1 VNTTPLPPLRRWL
14 LLATVSAG
22 VMLITLDNTILYTA
36 LPTLTEELGATA
48 AESLWI
54 LNAYPL
60 VMCGLLLGAGTLG
73 DRYGHRRLFL
83 IGLVVFGVAS
93 LLAAF
98 APAAG
103 VLIAARAIL
112 AVGAACMMPATLA
125 LIRIGFDDVRERN
138 LAIAVWGAISV
149 VAAALGPIIGG
160 LLLEAFWWGSVF
172 LINVPVVLVA
182 LATTPWVAPRAA
194 PDRSTRWDAPSSLHA
209 MLALAGTVFAIKE
222 ATGPDPSW
230 PPLAVAVVVAV
241 AGGRL
246 FVHRQHR
253 LDDPVLDF
261 AVFRNRAFSA
271 GVIAAACSMFVIGG
285 VQLVTTQRYQLVAG
299 FTPLQSGLLVAT
311 VALGSLPASLVGGA
325 TLHRLGLRILVAGGL
340 GLSAGGLVIAWLGG
354 VEHLGLFVAG
364 LVVTGIGLGLT
375 MSVASTAIIGNVP
388 SRQAGMA
395 SSVEEVSYEFGNL
408 LAVALLGSL
417 VTGLYTRFVQLPDGA
432 PAAAA
437 DSLTAAVGAANG
449 APGILA
455 AAGSAYDAAFL
466 TILALAAASLVLAAV
481 VTGRLLRHHGPGTP
495 ASAHASNHQHAQPP
509 GSQRP

>member
-1 VNTTPLPPLRRWL
+1 VNTAPLSPLRRWL

-36 LPTLTEELGATA
+36 LPTLTAELGATA
-48 AESLWI
+48 SESLWI

-83 IGLVVFGVAS
+83 IGLVVFGAAS

-98 APAAG
+98 APAVG
-103 VLIAARAIL
+103 VLIAARAFL

-138 LAIAVWGAISV
+138 LAVAVWGAISV

-160 LLLEAFWWGSVF
+160 ILLEAFWWGSVF

-182 LATTPWVAPRAA
+182 LVLTPWVAPRPR
-194 PDRSTRWDAPSSLHA
+194 PDRSTRWDAPSSVHA
-209 MLALAGTVFAIKE
+209 MLTLAGTVFAIKE

-230 PPLAVAVVVAV
+230 RLFAAAVAVAIV
-241 AGGRL
+241 GGWL
-246 FVHRQHR
+246 FERRQHR

-271 GVIAAACSMFVIGG
+271 GVVAAACSMFVIGG
-285 VQLVTTQRYQLVAG
+285 VQLVTTQRYQLVAD
-299 FTPLQSGLLVAT
+299 FTPLQSGLLVAA

-340 GLSAGGLVIAWLGG
+340 GLAALGLLIARLGG
-354 VEHLGLFVAG
+354 VEHLALFVAG
-364 LVVTGIGLGLT
+364 LVVTGAGLGLT

-388 SRQAGMA
+388 VRQAGMA

-417 VTGLYTRFVQLPDGA
+417 VTGLYARFIQLPDGA

-437 DSLTAAVGAANG
+437 DGLADAVGVAQG
-449 APGILA
+449 DPDILA

-466 TILALAAASLVLAAV
+466 AILALVAVIVALTAV
-481 VTGRLLRHHGPGTP
+481 VTGQLLRRHGPGTR
-495 ASAHASNHQHAQPP
+495 AGAYESNHE
-509 GSQRP
+509 R